1 VRTLQNFTL
10 GTKAQVLA
18 SATPELRKLLC
29 FKTWSG
35 YGETG
40 PLDEEFARPA
50 DEPIGEF
57 RPCNGLG

>member
-1 VRTLQNFTL
+1 MARWMRQGRRGCGAGV
-10 GTKAQVLA
+10 KA
-18 SATPELRKLLC
+18 SELRKLLG

-50 DEPIGEF
+50 HELIGAL
-57 RPCNGLG
+57 RP

>member
-1 VRTLQNFTL
+1 MRTLQNFTL
-10 GTKAQVLA
+10 GTKAEVLA
-18 SATPELRKLLC
+18 DATPELRKLLG

-50 DEPIGEF
+50 DELIGELQ
-57 RPCNGLG
+57 P